1 MSEHFLAR
9 QRHFWRCDYARP
21 TAAHSA
27 ASEGIATGCGNARV
41 GRIRI
46 DRALL
51 PAYNRRFVDSAIFLK
66 E

>member
-1 MSEHFLAR
+1 MSEHSSAR
-9 QRHFWRCDYARP
+9 RGDSGRFDGARP

-27 ASEGIATGCGNARV
+27 ASEGIATGCGIARV